1 MAKEAREVVAALRP
15 IDDALLHKL
24 LEDPR
29 VCEEILRVIT
39 GHSELVVE
47 QVVVQDSLKNLVGRS
62 VVLDALCTLADKRKV
77 NIEVQRA
84 DNVDHFRR
92 ARYHAALVTAYHTPK
107 RVEFSDVADVTV
119 VYITEKDVIK
129 AGRTLYHVKN
139 AVRETGE
146 PVEDG
151 QRFIYVNAE
160 VDDGT
165 KVSELMECF
174 LQTEV
179 DNEHFPRLSE
189 KMKYYKE
196 EEGETEM
203 NKELEEWARE
213 YAQEAS
219 ERAVAEAMEEK
230 ARMFLVN
237 GVSFEVVRD
246 SMQEISPERLKEI
259 MDEVKC
265 AQA

>member
-29 VCEEILRVIT
+29 VCEEILRVMT

-47 QVVVQDSLKNLVGRS
+47 QVIVQDSLKNLVGRS

-84 DNVDHFRR
+84 DKVDHFRR

-107 RVEFSDVADVTV
+107 SVEFSDVADVTV
-119 VYITEKDVIK
+119 VYITEKDVLK
-129 AGRTLYHVKN
+129 AGRTMYHVKN

-146 PVEDG
+146 SVEDG

-165 KVSELMECF
+165 RVSELMKCF

-189 KMKYYKE
+189 KMKCFKE
-196 EEGETEM
+196 EEKGANEM
-203 NKELEEWARE
+203 NKVLEEWARE
-213 YAQEAS
+213 RYVDE
-219 ERAVAEAMEEK
+219 MEES
-230 ARMFLVN
+230 ARSLLGN
-237 GVSFEVVRD
+237 GVPYEVVKNSIR
-246 SMQEISPERLKEI
+246 QISPERLKEI
-259 MDEVKC
+259 MDEVMC
-265 AQA
+265 TQA